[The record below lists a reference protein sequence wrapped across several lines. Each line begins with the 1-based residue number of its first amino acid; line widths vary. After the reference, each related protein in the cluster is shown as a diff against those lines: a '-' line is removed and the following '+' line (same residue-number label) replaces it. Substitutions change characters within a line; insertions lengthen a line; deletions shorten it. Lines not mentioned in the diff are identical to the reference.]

1 MPSSICIAVDSACD
15 LIPPVIQKYKIEILP
30 ISVKLAGKTF
40 VDLRDPQLTTQFYES
55 EMKSKD
61 FDAETEPYSANE
73 MTHRIEQ
80 QLILEWD
87 EVLVMT
93 INSAR
98 SDIFENVRS
107 AVFSSMPNFKAIRKQ
122 AQKSNPFKI
131 RVFDTG
137 TMFTGQ
143 AVLAYEALRLM
154 NEEKENIQQ
163 VITQLEDIKD
173 RVRSFLLPQDLYY
186 LKNRASKK
194 GDDSVG
200 WLSYQVGTLLNVKPI
215 IQCYKGETSPVDK
228 TLGFNKGLEKL
239 FNKTKDA
246 VLTGLSVNIISMS
259 YAGNLRDIEA
269 LKYYTEFLSF
279 LKSQN
284 IPSTLAVMS
293 TTAAINVG
301 PGAFSIAYAE

>member
-1 MPSSICIAVDSACD
+1 M
-15 LIPPVIQKYKIEILP
+15 
-30 ISVKLAGKTF
+30 
-40 VDLRDPQLTTQFYES
+40 
-55 EMKSKD
+55 
-61 FDAETEPYSANE
+61 
-73 MTHRIEQ
+73 
-80 QLILEWD
+80 
-87 EVLVMT
+87 
-93 INSAR
+93 
-98 SDIFENVRS
+98 
-107 AVFSSMPNFKAIRKQ
+107 
-122 AQKSNPFKI
+122 
-131 RVFDTG
+131 
-137 TMFTGQ
+137 
-143 AVLAYEALRLM
+143 
-154 NEEKENIQQ
+154 
-163 VITQLEDIKD
+163 
-173 RVRSFLLPQDLYY
+173 
-186 LKNRASKK
+186 
-194 GDDSVG
+194 
-200 WLSYQVGTLLNVKPI
+200 SYQVGTLLNVKPI

>member
-1 MPSSICIAVDSACD
+1 MSASVCIAVDSACD
-15 LIPPVIQKYKIEILP
+15 LSPSVIQKYKIEILP

-40 VDLRDPQLTTQFYES
+40 VDLRDPLLTTQFYES
-55 EMKSKD
+55 EMKKKD
-61 FDAETEPYSANE
+61 FDAETEPYSATE
-73 MTHRIEQ
+73 MAQRIEQ
-80 QLILEWD
+80 QLILDWD

-98 SDIFENVRS
+98 SEIFQNVRD
-107 AVFSSMPNFKAIRKQ
+107 AVFASTPNFKAIRKK
-122 AQKSNPFKI
+122 AEKSHSFKI

-143 AVLAYEALRLM
+143 AVLVYEALRLIKG
-154 NEEKENIQQ
+154 EELGLEQ
-163 VITQLEDIKD
+163 VISQLESIKE

-194 GDDSVG
+194 GDKSVG
-200 WLSYQVGTLLNVKPI
+200 WLSYKVGNLLNVKPI
-215 IQCYKGETSPVDK
+215 IQCYKGETSPCDK
-228 TLGFNKGLEKL
+228 ALGFDKGLEKL
-239 FNKTKDA
+239 FDKTQKA
-246 VLTGLSVNIISMS
+246 VRAGLSINIISMS
-259 YAGNLRDIEA
+259 YAGNLDDIKS
-269 LKYYTEFLSF
+269 LKQYTEFKAF
-279 LKSQN
+279 LERKS

>member
-1 MPSSICIAVDSACD
+1 MP
-15 LIPPVIQKYKIEILP
+15 LLQ
-30 ISVKLAGKTF
+30 
-40 VDLRDPQLTTQFYES
+40 
-55 EMKSKD
+55 
-61 FDAETEPYSANE
+61 
-73 MTHRIEQ
+73 
-80 QLILEWD
+80 
-87 EVLVMT
+87 
-93 INSAR
+93 
-98 SDIFENVRS
+98 
-107 AVFSSMPNFKAIRKQ
+107 
-122 AQKSNPFKI
+122 
-131 RVFDTG
+131 
-137 TMFTGQ
+137 
-143 AVLAYEALRLM
+143 
-154 NEEKENIQQ
+154 ENIQQ
-163 VITQLEDIKD
+163 VITQLGDIKD

-194 GDDSVG
+194 GDNSVS

-246 VLTGLSVNIISMS
+246 VLAGLSVNIISMS

-284 IPSTLAVMS
+284 MPSTLAVMS